1 MYTLLKLFVLK
12 TENTPLLYMPIQAN
26 MPKDSVNSLMNS
38 NNSVIAKRTLFDIFR
53 LPGHFNIKGISNT

>member
-12 TENTPLLYMPIQAN
+12 TEYTLLLYMPIQAK
-26 MPKDSVNSLMNS
+26 MPNDSVNSLMNS

-53 LPGHFNIKGISNT
+53 LPGHFNIKGTSNT

>member
-12 TENTPLLYMPIQAN
+12 TEYTLLLYMPIQAK
-26 MPKDSVNSLMNS
+26 MPNDSVNSLMNS

-53 LPGHFNIKGISNT
+53 LPGHFNIKGTSNS